1 VNRRTQRC
9 CCVLL
14 FMTVLAWS
22 RPVWA
27 QSLDVKIEGD
37 HLRVSV
43 GNAKL
48 IAGESLQKLRDGAS
62 VTYLMRVSAWNPR
75 GGTLLSST
83 EYRFVV
89 SFDIFEEKFQVTR
102 VMPSAKVVSHL
113 SIAAA
118 ETACTDGLEIPLAGI
133 GTTVPF
139 WVRWEFKAEYAVG
152 VENAGGLG
160 TIVDLF
166 ALRPAKDPTSAF
178 KEVGPYRTTE
188 LPRYS
193 PPRR

>member
-1 VNRRTQRC
+1 MSRRTQLRC
-9 CCVLL
+9 CALV
-14 FMTVLAWS
+14 FIAILAGS
-22 RPVWA
+22 RSGWA
-27 QSLDVKIEGD
+27 QSLDVKLEGD

-75 GGTLLSST
+75 GGKLLSST

-113 SIAAA
+113 SLNAA
-118 ETACTDGLEIPLAGI
+118 EVACTDGLEIPLAGI
-133 GTTVPF
+133 ATTMPF
-139 WVRWEFKAEYAVG
+139 WVRWEFQAEFAVG
-152 VENAGGLG
+152 GESAGALG

-166 ALRPAKDPTSAF
+166 ALRPAKDPSGGF
-178 KEVGPYRTTE
+178 KEVGPYRTAD